1 MIKELFE
8 KISKYGTEEL
18 VFWVGAGI
26 DNNTPS
32 CLPLGNELTKTLLE
46 QACGKKYTE
55 RILQNW
61 RKSQETFRKIM
72 DENVYLSGIPRL
84 ETVLEGFRIFEKD
97 ELQNQYSVIHGLES
111 FQETPPNYCHYMLA
125 ALLHLGANIVTTN
138 YDICIQKAYKNLY
151 FEDGYELYEEQR
163 EGIYTFRS
171 DFAGSGQLYY
181 IHGIATDIAKI
192 GATLSTVKVPL
203 KQQFVETLRGWIQK
217 KHCFV
222 FLGYGGGD
230 YLDVNPFFQS
240 ISRNNTSM
248 GTYVRHGFDDK
259 MEIMDPWSN
268 EKTLTGCFA
277 ENYTVKAQTEHFV
290 EELSELFS
298 VRIAKEDIKEEEKFC
313 WVDRLEK
320 RIRPYPEQFREA
332 SILATLFL
340 LGINPEEVFNEGWT
354 KRLLSLMDPEGTNQY
369 LGYYGFQNCV
379 RANRQ
384 EDIQHF
390 YVHINKTALARSD
403 KWVADKKYGWAV
415 TEWLQFYKYRKH
427 MLKALDSKEIVG
439 WDCITPLNHIGKMIL
454 TVYVYSSHMFFQ
466 VFKVL
471 YRKKLLD
478 LWDLWK
484 RFSEAGAQYTVELD
498 EINVA
503 YINLGVIELLI
514 YDRKEE
520 ALRYILQAKNNY
532 MEGSS
537 LQGVIN
543 SLLYQ
548 VIYYG
553 VVGAE
558 QENTELLE
566 QGHQL
571 LRKTDEVIAR
581 EQMTEQ
587 KRFLRNLAAKLV

>member
-1 MIKELFE
+1 MCEYDCRRPLP
-8 KISKYGTEEL
+8 
-18 VFWVGAGI
+18 VGCV
-26 DNNTPS
+26 PS
-32 CLPLGNELTKTLLE
+32 C
-46 QACGKKYTE
+46 A
-55 RILQNW
+55 
-61 RKSQETFRKIM
+61 
-72 DENVYLSGIPRL
+72 
-84 ETVLEGFRIFEKD
+84 
-97 ELQNQYSVIHGLES
+97 
-111 FQETPPNYCHYMLA
+111 
-125 ALLHLGANIVTTN
+125 
-138 YDICIQKAYKNLY
+138 
-151 FEDGYELYEEQR
+151 
-163 EGIYTFRS
+163 
-171 DFAGSGQLYY
+171 
-181 IHGIATDIAKI
+181 
-192 GATLSTVKVPL
+192 
-203 KQQFVETLRGWIQK
+203 
-217 KHCFV
+217 
-222 FLGYGGGD
+222 
-230 YLDVNPFFQS
+230 
-240 ISRNNTSM
+240 
-248 GTYVRHGFDDK
+248 
-259 MEIMDPWSN
+259 
-268 EKTLTGCFA
+268 
-277 ENYTVKAQTEHFV
+277 
-290 EELSELFS
+290 
-298 VRIAKEDIKEEEKFC
+298 
-313 WVDRLEK
+313 
-320 RIRPYPEQFREA
+320 
-332 SILATLFL
+332 
-340 LGINPEEVFNEGWT
+340 
-354 KRLLSLMDPEGTNQY
+354 
-369 LGYYGFQNCV
+369 
-379 RANRQ
+379 
-384 EDIQHF
+384 
-390 YVHINKTALARSD
+390 ALARSD

-415 TEWLQFYKYRKH
+415 TEWLQFYKYRQH